1 MSRFIRSAL
10 TAVVIASSASL
21 LIAHATATS
30 GGEQA
35 AAPTSRST
43 SAVTPE
49 QAAPFIGD
57 WLVSMSMGAG
67 EATLAVGVKAE
78 AGKVTATVGSDM
90 QPTVNVTDISLS
102 GKSLVLRYV
111 NSMQGTPI
119 STVLTLTPDATGPS
133 LRANMAMMDGQ
144 YEMAG
149 TAAKQAPGAPVRA
162 TGFGGGRG
170 SMTSEASDFT
180 PKPPYTARTPEEEAK
195 GFMLPT
201 GYRLELVAA
210 DPQIIS
216 PTLIEFDG
224 NGRMYVGEMIS
235 YMMDASASREHDP
248 ISRISRWESTK
259 GDGHYDKHTV
269 FVDKVVAPR
278 MILPL
283 QDGVILTSETDS
295 DDLVK
300 WTDTNGDGVADKR
313 EVVFTGIGQ
322 SGDANI
328 EHQKAGLLWNMDN
341 WIYTTYN
348 PFRIR
353 WTPSGF
359 LREPTAANGGQWGL
373 ASDDDGKPWFVDA
386 GGERGP
392 MNFQFPIH
400 YGSYTPCPAAGRGG
414 RGGAAATPPPAPNPN
429 CPPGM
434 ENGFE
439 KDFATVWPS
448 PGIGDMQGGLPRTR
462 MPAQNLNHFTAATG
476 PAVVRGDRLPQDLKG
491 DLLFTEPVGRLIRR
505 AAIDNIEGLTQLRN
519 VYPQSEFITSADQ
532 LFRPVNISNA
542 PDGTVYIADMYH
554 GIIQELQ
561 WSGPGSYLRAKIEQY
576 QLDKVAQH
584 GRIWRLRYDGRPAV
598 AATATN
604 IGQPA
609 IPAITPNFA
618 PPRMYSETPSQ
629 LVAHLSHPNGWW
641 RDMAQRL
648 LILKQDKSVVP
659 ALEQTVRSSDNILA
673 RFHALWT
680 LEGLGALNPALVRS
694 AMEDK
699 NPRMRIQAIRASETL
714 YKAGDKS
721 FAGDYRA
728 LTKDPD
734 TDVVIQAMLTANLFK
749 LPDVADLVKA
759 AQTANKSKGVALIGE
774 RLLAPSPAF
783 SGGGG
788 RRGGPLSPDEE
799 KRLQQGNDVFGAVCF
814 ACHGPDG
821 NGAPMENAPAGTML
835 APPLAAS
842 PRVQGHRDYVIKVLL
857 KGLAGPLDGKTYRD
871 VMVPMGGTDEWV
883 AGIASYVRTSFG
895 NNGGLVTPA
904 DVARVRAEV
913 ADRKNPWTIAE
924 LEASLPRPLDSQQW
938 KLAASHATETASG
951 ATTLRGWST
960 GAPQAAGMWFSI
972 ELPQPV
978 LVTEV
983 QFDSV
988 AAAGGGRGGRGPAAA
1003 APAPAAGAPAGAAP
1017 ATAPAGQAATT
1028 PAGAPPAVGAAP
1040 GAQGRGGRGGVGGGF
1055 GGGGT
1060 PVVGYPRAYSVQ
1072 VSTDGTNWSKPVAE
1086 GKGEGAHTTIT
1097 FGPTRAKFVKIT
1109 ETETPTD
1116 PAPWSIRGLRIYE
1129 APASAAKK

>member
-1 MSRFIRSAL
+1 MSRFFRSAL

-21 LIAHATATS
+21 LIARATANQ
-30 GGEQA
+30 GGGATAAQA
-35 AAPTSRST
+35 TRSV
-43 SAVTPE
+43 SSITPE
-49 QAAPFIGD
+49 QAAPFIGN
-57 WLVSMSMGAG
+57 WLVSLSMGAG
-67 EATLAVGVKAE
+67 DATLAVGVKAD
-78 AGKVTATVGSDM
+78 AGKVTATVSSDT

-102 GKSLVLRYV
+102 GKSLVLKYV
-111 NSMQGTPI
+111 SDMQGTPL
-119 STVLTLTPDATGPS
+119 STAVTLTQEGTAM
-133 LRANMAMMDGQ
+133 RANMALMDGQ

-162 TGFGGGRG
+162 TGFGGGGGRG
-170 SMTSEASDFT
+170 SMTSEATDFT
-180 PKPPYTARTPEEEAK
+180 PKPPYTARTPAEEAK
-195 GFMLPT
+195 GFMLPA

-210 DPQIIS
+210 DPDVIS

-235 YMMDASASREHDP
+235 YMMDAGATREHDP

-259 GDGHYDKHTV
+259 GDGHFDKRTV

-353 WTPSGF
+353 WTPTGF
-359 LREPTAANGGQWGL
+359 LREPTGANGGQWGL

-400 YGSYTPCPAAGRGG
+400 YGSFTPCPAAGRGG
-414 RGGAAATPPPAPNPN
+414 RAGAAAPAPPPPNPN
-429 CPPGM
+429 CPSGM

-439 KDFATVWPS
+439 KDFATVWPA
-448 PGIGDMQGGLPRTR
+448 PGIGDMQGGIPRTR

-476 PAVVRGDRLPQDLKG
+476 PAIVRGDRLPADLKG
-491 DLLFTEPVGRLIRR
+491 QLLFTEPVGRLIRR

-576 QLDKVAQH
+576 QLDKIAQH
-584 GRIWRLRYDGRPAV
+584 GRIWRLRYDGRTAV
-598 AATATN
+598 PATATN

-609 IPAITPNFA
+609 IPAITPDFA
-618 PPRMYSETPSQ
+618 PPRMYSETPAQ

-641 RDMAQRL
+641 RDTAQRL
-648 LILKQDKSVVP
+648 LILKQDRSVVP
-659 ALEQTVRSSDNILA
+659 VLEQTVRSSDNLLA

-680 LEGLGALNPALVRS
+680 LEGLGALKPVVVRA

-721 FAGDYRA
+721 FAGDYRS

-734 TDVVIQAMLTANLFK
+734 TDVMIQAMLTANLFK
-749 LPDVADLVKA
+749 LPDSADLVKT
-759 AQTANKSKGVALIGE
+759 AQAANKSKGVAIIGE
-774 RLLAPSPAF
+774 RLLAPAPNF
-783 SGGGG
+783 GGGGG
-788 RRGGPLSPDEE
+788 RRGGPLTPDEE

-814 ACHGPDG
+814 ACHGQDG
-821 NGAPMENAPAGTML
+821 SGAPMENAPAGTML
-835 APPLAAS
+835 APPLAGS

-857 KGLAGPLDGKTYRD
+857 KGLQGPLDGKTYRD
-871 VMVPMGGTDEWV
+871 VMVPMGGTDDWI
-883 AGIASYVRTSFG
+883 AGIASYVRNNFG
-895 NNGGLVTPA
+895 NAGGMVTPA
-904 DVARVRAEV
+904 DVARVRADT
-913 ADRKNPWTIAE
+913 AARKDPWTIAE
-924 LEASLPRPLDSQQW
+924 LEASLPLPLDSQQW
-938 KLAASHATETASG
+938 KFAASHGTDTAAG
-951 ATTLRGWST
+951 ASTLRGWSS
-960 GAPQAAGMWFSI
+960 GVPQSPGMWFSV
-972 ELPQPV
+972 ELAQPA
-978 LVTEV
+978 LITEV
-983 QFDSV
+983 QFDSMSTMI
-988 AAAGGGRGGRGPAAA
+988 GGGRGGRGGPAAA
-1003 APAPAAGAPAGAAP
+1003 GPAGAAGAPAAPTLGAATAAPPAAGAAP
-1017 ATAPAGQAATT
+1017 VAAGQA
-1028 PAGAPPAVGAAP
+1028 PP
-1040 GAQGRGGRGGVGGGF
+1040 QDRGGRGGFG

-1060 PVVGYPRAYSVQ
+1060 PVVGYPRGYSVQ
-1072 VSTDGTNWSKPVAE
+1072 VSTDGTNWSTPVAE

-1097 FGPTRAKFVKIT
+1097 FAPTRAKFLKIT
-1109 ETETPTD
+1109 QTETPAD
-1116 PAPWSIRGLRIYE
+1116 PAAWSIRSLRIYE
-1129 APASAAKK
+1129 APASMAKK

>member
-1 MSRFIRSAL
+1 L
-10 TAVVIASSASL
+10 TTVIIASSASL
-21 LIAHATATS
+21 LIAHVTAMQ
-30 GGEQA
+30 GGAAPAQ
-35 AAPTSRST
+35 AAPTASSI
-43 SAVTPE
+43 TPA
-49 QAAPFIGD
+49 QAAPFVGD
-57 WLVSMSMGAG
+57 WLVSLSMGAG
-67 EATLAVGVKAE
+67 EATQVVSVKADG
-78 AGKVTATVGSDM
+78 GKVTATVSSDT
-90 QPTVNVTDISLS
+90 QPTLNVTDISLS
-102 GKSLVLRYV
+102 GKSLVLKYV
-111 NSMQGTPI
+111 ASMQGNPI
-119 STVLTLTPDATGPS
+119 PSVLTLTPDTAGPA
-133 LRANMAMMDGQ
+133 LRANMSIMDGQ

-149 TAAKQAPGAPVRA
+149 TAAKQAPGAAIRA
-162 TGFGGGRG
+162 GGFGGGRG
-170 SMTSEASDFT
+170 SQTSEASDFT
-180 PKPPYTARTPEEEAK
+180 PKPPYTARTAAEEAK
-195 GFMLPT
+195 GFMLPA

-210 DPQIIS
+210 DPDVIS

-235 YMMDASASREHDP
+235 YMMDADATREHDP

-259 GDGHYDKHTV
+259 GDGHYDKRTI
-269 FVDKVVAPR
+269 FVDKLVAPR

-295 DDLVK
+295 DDVVK

-400 YGSYTPCPAAGRGG
+400 YGSFTPCAAAGRGG
-414 RGGAAATPPPAPNPN
+414 RAGAPAAPPPAPNPN

-439 KDFATVWPS
+439 KDFAVVWPS
-448 PGIGDMQGGLPRTR
+448 PGIGDMQGGLFRTR

-476 PAVVRGDRLPQDLKG
+476 PAIVRGDRLPADLKG
-491 DLLFTEPVGRLIRR
+491 DLLFTEPVGRLVRR
-505 AAIDNIEGLTQLRN
+505 AKIDNIEGLTQLRN
-519 VYPQSEFITSADQ
+519 VYPQSEFITSTDQ

-584 GRIWRLRYDGRPAV
+584 GRIWRLRYDGRQAMPA
-598 AATATN
+598 TSTN

-609 IPAITPNFA
+609 IPAITPDFA
-618 PPRMYSETPSQ
+618 PPRMYSETPAQ

-641 RDMAQRL
+641 RDTAQRL

-659 ALEQTVRSSDNILA
+659 LLEQTVQSSDNLLA
-673 RFHALWT
+673 RFHAMWT
-680 LEGLGALNPALVRS
+680 LEGLGALSPTVVRS

-734 TDVVIQAMLTANLFK
+734 TDVVIQAMLTASLFK
-749 LPDVADLVKA
+749 LPDTADLVKA
-759 AQTANKSKGVALIGE
+759 AQSTNKSKGVALIGE
-774 RLLAPSPAF
+774 RLLAPTPAF
-783 SGGGG
+783 GGGAG
-788 RRGGPLSPDEE
+788 RRGGPLTPDEE
-799 KRLQQGNDVFGAVCF
+799 KRLQQGNDIFGAVCF

-821 NGAPMENAPAGTML
+821 TGAPLEGAPAGTMM

-857 KGLAGPLDGKTYRD
+857 RGLQGPLDGKTYRD

-895 NNGGLVTPA
+895 NSGGMVTPA
-904 DVARVRAEV
+904 DVARVRAEI
-913 ADRKNPWTIAE
+913 ADRKDPWTIGE

-938 KLAASHATETASG
+938 KLSASHGSETAAG
-951 ATTLRGWST
+951 ASTLRGWSS

-972 ELPQPV
+972 ELPQPA

-983 QFDSV
+983 QFDSTSSM
-988 AAAGGGRGGRGPAAA
+988 AGGRGGRGPAPTPGPGVPAGTAAPTAA
-1003 APAPAAGAPAGAAP
+1003 AP
-1017 ATAPAGQAATT
+1017 
-1028 PAGAPPAVGAAP
+1028 GAPPA
-1040 GAQGRGGRGGVGGGF
+1040 AQGRGGRGGFG

-1060 PVVGYPRAYSVQ
+1060 PVIGYPRGYSVQ
-1072 VSTDGTNWSKPVAE
+1072 VSTDGTNWSTPVAE
-1086 GKGEGAHTTIT
+1086 GKGDGVHTTIT
-1097 FGPTRAKFVKIT
+1097 FAPTRAKFVKIT
-1109 ETETPTD
+1109 ETETPAD
-1116 PAPWSIRGLRIYE
+1116 PAAWSIRSLRVYE
-1129 APASAAKK
+1129 APAKK